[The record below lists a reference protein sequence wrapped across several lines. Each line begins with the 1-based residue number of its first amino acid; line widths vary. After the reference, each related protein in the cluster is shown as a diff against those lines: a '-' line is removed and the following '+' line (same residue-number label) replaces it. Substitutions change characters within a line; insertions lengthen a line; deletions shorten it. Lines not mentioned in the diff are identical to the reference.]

1 MARAL
6 SKISRRTSD
15 DDGFSLARGKLK
27 LDDITPLILTYNE
40 EANLGRTLAALSWAR
55 QIVVVD
61 SGSTDATREIAL
73 RSDRV
78 RFVERDLDC
87 HANQWNFGLAHIE
100 TPWTLAFDADYVA
113 GDGMAHEIESLDSE
127 PDAFAANFVY
137 AIDGKPLRG
146 TLYPPRVVLFR
157 TDRFQYRQDG
167 HTQLLE
173 LSGAEFGLL
182 QTKIMHDDRKP
193 LMRWLRSQHFYA
205 VLEAEKLLT
214 ADRSRLG
221 WKDRLRRGI
230 IWAPPLT
237 LLYCLFYKNLIL
249 DGWPGVYY
257 ALQRTY
263 AELLLSLELL
273 DRRLRGP
280 LAQRKR
286 IESPTRQSHEPTGA
300 ESGISLEHT
309 RD

>member
-1 MARAL
+1 
-6 SKISRRTSD
+6 
-15 DDGFSLARGKLK
+15 LK
-27 LDDITPLILTYNE
+27 LDDITILILTYNE

-55 QIVVVD
+55 RIVVVD

-73 RSDRV
+73 RSDCV
-78 RFVERDLDC
+78 QFVERDLDC

-113 GDGMAHEIESLDSE
+113 GDGMAHEIESLDSR
-127 PDAFAANFVY
+127 PDAFAADFDY
-137 AIDGKPLRG
+137 AIDGRPLRG

-157 TDRFQYRQDG
+157 TGQFEYQQDG
-167 HTQLLE
+167 HTQLLD
-173 LSGAEFGLL
+173 LRGAECGHL
-182 QTKIMHDDRKP
+182 QTKITHDDRKP
-193 LMRWLRSQHFYA
+193 LVRWLRAQHAYA
-205 VLEAEKLLT
+205 VLEAEKLI
-214 ADRSRLG
+214 AAGGAMLG
-221 WKDRLRRGI
+221 FKDRLRQGI

-237 LLYCLFYKNLIL
+237 LLYCLFYKGLIL

-273 DRRLRGP
+273 DRKLRGS
-280 LAQRKR
+280 LVKR
-286 IESPTRQSHEPTGA
+286 SQIESPTRQSTEPTGA